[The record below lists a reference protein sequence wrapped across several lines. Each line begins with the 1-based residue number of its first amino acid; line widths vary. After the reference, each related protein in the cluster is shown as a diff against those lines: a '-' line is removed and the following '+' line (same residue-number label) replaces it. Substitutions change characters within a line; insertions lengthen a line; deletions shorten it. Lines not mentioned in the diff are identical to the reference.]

1 MPGHIPHESTKVIG
15 LGDQVVDQYVNKNVM
30 YPGGNALNFA
40 AFAKK
45 LGYEAAF
52 MGVFGDDRQARLVES
67 SIDDLGIDRSH
78 SVVRHGENGC
88 AKVNIIDGDRVFIGS
103 NEGGIAGQ
111 EPLQLDEGDLD
122 YLRGFGLIHMGV
134 WGNANHL
141 LPQVSRL
148 GIPISYDFS
157 DEFDNAMVDAAIGYV
172 QYGFFSVS
180 GMETNQV
187 EVLLKHL
194 FTEPNK
200 ALIATRGSQS
210 TVVYDG
216 QDFHELAPH
225 VVEAVDTMAA
235 GDSFLTAFL
244 LNHVVQGRGLD
255 ESLVAG
261 QDFAAEAVQLN
272 GSFGYGAPIR

>member
-52 MGVFGDDRQARLVES
+52 MGVFGDDRQAQLVES

-78 SVVRHGENGC
+78 SVVRNGENGC

-157 DEFDNAMVDAAIGYV
+157 DEFDNAMVDAAIRYV

-194 FTEPNK
+194 FTEPNR
-200 ALIATRGSQS
+200 ALIATRGSES

-216 QDFHELAPH
+216 QSFHELAPH

-244 LNHVVQGRGLD
+244 LNHVVQGRDLD